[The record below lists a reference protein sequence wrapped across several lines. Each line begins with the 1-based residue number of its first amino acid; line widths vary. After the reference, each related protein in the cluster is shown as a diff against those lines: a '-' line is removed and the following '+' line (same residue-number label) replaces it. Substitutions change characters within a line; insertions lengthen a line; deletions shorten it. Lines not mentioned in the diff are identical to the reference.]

1 MTIDELISLLSLAVL
16 LLFIVALLY
25 LIVLLFRANRILSG
39 IENLSGTFRAFVA
52 EIVPAIVNVGT
63 IATAIHGVLKAL
75 TDHKESTAK
84 ATSKTKK

>member
-1 MTIDELISLLSLAVL
+1 MTIDELINLLSLAVL

-39 IENLSGTFRAFVA
+39 IENLSGTFRAFVT

-63 IATAIHGVLKAL
+63 IATAIHGVLKLL
-75 TDHKESTAK
+75 TEQKESITK
-84 ATSKTKK
+84 AASRTKR